1 MSRAEEVR
9 AVLAHGPRTMDEIID
24 ALGVRSRK
32 ATAAAYKQTVYVQA
46 RQGILARDA
55 DGRYYLAREPM
66 GRPDLIGDVASLLR
80 ERGPVT
86 VREAVE
92 ALGPCSY
99 AAAARAVRKAAVPA
113 GYDGPRIVY
122 ALPGETRR
130 RGTRLPGAD
139 VEGFLREHGPSTVA
153 EAMEGL
159 GLSYEGAR
167 VALERAAVRLEGK
180 RPYRYALREEE
191 P

>member
-1 MSRAEEVR
+1 MMAEDVR
-9 AVLAHGPRTMDEIID
+9 AVLAKGPMTMAEIID

-32 ATAAAYKQTVYVQA
+32 ATAAAYKQSVYVQA

-55 DGRYYLAREPM
+55 DRRYYLAREPWE
-66 GRPDLIGDVASLLR
+66 RSDLTGGAAALLR

-86 VREAVE
+86 VKEAVE

-99 AAAARAVRKAAVPA
+99 SAMARALRKAAEPA
-113 GYDGPRIVY
+113 GYDGRRIVY

-130 RGTRLPGAD
+130 RGTRLAGTD
-139 VEGFLREHGPSTVA
+139 VERWLREHGPSTVK
-153 EAMEGL
+153 EAMEAL

-167 VALERAAVRLEGK
+167 VALERDAVRLDGK
-180 RPYRYALREEE
+180 KPYRYALKEESQ
-191 P
+191 

>member
-9 AVLAHGPRTMDEIID
+9 AVLASGPRTMDEIVD
-24 ALGVRSRK
+24 ALGIRPRK
-32 ATAAAYKQTVYVQA
+32 ATTAAYKQAVYIQA
-46 RQGILARDA
+46 REGILAKDG
-55 DGRYYLAREPM
+55 DGRYSIAREPWE
-66 GRPDLIGDVASLLR
+66 RPGLSGGVAALLR
-80 ERGPVT
+80 ERGPIT
-86 VREAVE
+86 VKEAVE

-99 AAAARAVRKAAVPA
+99 AAAARAIRKVAEPV